1 MAEQIDLD
9 RNAGNLELSDLTIER
24 REYQIAATKEII
36 DNLSNSVLLNYPYG
50 TGKTIIALL
59 TFLAL
64 RKEYPSAQFVFTS
77 AREAAALRC
86 RQALEMAKEF
96 GFVGKLGYLL
106 DPKGGKG
113 LSLTQRVKMFKAST
127 VIFCPITTLMN
138 ERFQIKSRL
147 NIDILSSV
155 HLMVIDEAT
164 DVLARSVTGFRLSK
178 HFDEMFRVR
187 AKVNPFPIL
196 ALTGSRD
203 QTRIQAILRYIGDSS
218 HLMQK
223 MELSPYETITRIH
236 QIVRNDYINSDQWI
250 SSAMAK
256 PIANIQNILSPKLT
270 RLEIIKMSY
279 GGVLD
284 RLQSSSGQFPIKI
297 GNYEISDDKARQEAI
312 SAFILLF
319 KLLHARLL
327 LLESTPGEFL
337 RYIKDGGNQEIFED
351 LIPLSSDIISHR
363 AEFTPFDNPDDRK
376 PRGLIHPKVERAIG
390 IIYDHLTRGA
400 KILLFS
406 RYIALGEQLNALL
419 QALKFPGVKFLS
431 GKTPEETRRIIIDQ
445 FRKEDVDVL
454 IFTPVGGRG
463 LNLGEADVV
472 VHLDVTSN
480 LDDMTQR
487 RERARGCME
496 YVLVLMQTSEEAKV
510 LEYQKL
516 TGASVDN
523 TRMRS

>member
-1 MAEQIDLD
+1 MDSL
-9 RNAGNLELSDLTIER
+9 NLSGLTIEKR
-24 REYQIAATKEII
+24 DYQLAATNEII
-36 DNLSNSVLLNYPYG
+36 ENLPTSVLLNYPYG

-64 RKEYPSAQFVFTS
+64 RETNPTAQFVFTS

-96 GFVGKLGYLL
+96 GFVDKLGYLL
-106 DPKGGKG
+106 DPRGGKG
-113 LSLTQRVKMFKAST
+113 LSLSQRVKMFKAST

-147 NIDILSSV
+147 NIDILRTV

-178 HFDEMFRVR
+178 HFDELFRVR
-187 AKVNPFPIL
+187 SKVKSFPIIG
-196 ALTGSRD
+196 LTGSRD

-218 HLMQK
+218 HLMKK

-256 PIANIQNILSPKLT
+256 PVTSIQNILSPKLS

-284 RLQSSSGQFPIKI
+284 RLRSSSLSYPLKI
-297 GNYEISDDKARQEAI
+297 GNYEVKDDKTRQEAI

-319 KLLHARLL
+319 KLLHSRLL

-337 RYIKDGGNQEIFED
+337 RYIKTEENQEIFQD
-351 LIPLSSDIISHR
+351 LIPLSSEIISYR
-363 AEFTPFDNPDDRK
+363 AEFTPFDNPEDLK

-406 RYIALGEQLNALL
+406 RYIALGEQLYALL
-419 QALKFPGVKFLS
+419 RALNFPGVKFVS
-431 GKTPEETRRIIIDQ
+431 GKTPEDSRRLILDQ
-445 FRKEDVDVL
+445 FRKEDVNVL

-472 VHLDVTSN
+472 IHLDVTSN

-496 YVLVLMQTSEEAKV
+496 YVLVLMQTSEENKV

-516 TGASVDN
+516 TSASIDSTGV
-523 TRMRS
+523 RSSSPT